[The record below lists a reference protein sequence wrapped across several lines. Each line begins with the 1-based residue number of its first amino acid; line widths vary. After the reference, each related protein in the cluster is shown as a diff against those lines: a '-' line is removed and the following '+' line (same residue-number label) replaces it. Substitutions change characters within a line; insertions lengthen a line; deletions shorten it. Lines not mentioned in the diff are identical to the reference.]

1 MTSKAITAMI
11 DAAYSMLAAARKE
24 KRSKVCVAL
33 SWEATHLAKRA
44 FRFAQ
49 PDEAD
54 HVPGLSISAEDEMTI
69 IDLCHEA
76 ESLRRAQGVEP

>member
-11 DAAYSMLAAARKE
+11 DAAYAMLAAARKE
-24 KRSKVCVAL
+24 KRSKVRDAL
-33 SWEATHLAKRA
+33 AWEATHLAKRA

-54 HVPGLSISAEDEMTI
+54 HVPGLSLSDEDTMGI

-76 ESLRRAQGVEP
+76 ESLRQAQGVES